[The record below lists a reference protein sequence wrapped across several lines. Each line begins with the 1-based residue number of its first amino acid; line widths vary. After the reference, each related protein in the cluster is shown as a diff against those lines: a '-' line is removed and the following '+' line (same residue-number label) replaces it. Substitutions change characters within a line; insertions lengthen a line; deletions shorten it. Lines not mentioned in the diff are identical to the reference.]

1 MLTQLASDRNGKAI
15 PQGTKEEVG
24 KKGRSKRR
32 RKRHDPGRVST
43 RKHSL
48 YPTYY
53 ATLIPQTENKL
64 SSLEKFHVSKTN
76 RKNP

>member
-1 MLTQLASDRNGKAI
+1 MLTQLASDTNRKAI

-24 KKGRSKRR
+24 KKKGVKKGEKRN
-32 RKRHDPGRVST
+32 DPGRVST

-64 SSLEKFHVSKTN
+64 LFFGKVSCI
-76 RKNP
+76 